1 MKTSTMHE
9 SPALQHVQMHVTDYL
24 TASDHTGYNRF
35 TDFDWSALED
45 SVHQSSL
52 TDVQVGAVETAML
65 VEDHIPGY
73 ASEYIR
79 LFMLDGNRTDA
90 EAWTCRQMLHFVYR
104 WVAEEDR
111 HAHCLELWLRHCG
124 RRDAGALTALMVME
138 GKKRYIVPH
147 EDPAQLFTYTT
158 LQEKATQLYYSCL
171 RSAVDEPILR
181 SVLGKLSQDEAR
193 HCHFFSQLALDAL
206 NNASSRHIVQIREA
220 LEQFQMPLTMM
231 LENYKR
237 KAIQMNRAARGYD
250 YRHALDH
257 FSRLVKRSMEARTS
271 ARSGS
276 LQDLLLF
283 TQKLQPQR

>member
-1 MKTSTMHE
+1 VKNRPVDGNPTLIHAQT
-9 SPALQHVQMHVTDYL
+9 HVTDYL
-24 TASDHTGYNRF
+24 TANDHIGYNRF
-35 TDFDWSALED
+35 TDFDWSALPD

-52 TDVQVGAVETAML
+52 KDLHVGAVETAML

-79 LFMLDGNRTDA
+79 VFMLDEDRTDA

-111 HAHCLELWLRHCG
+111 HAHCLELWLRNCG
-124 RRDAGALTALMVME
+124 RRDEGALTALMVTE
-138 GKKRYIVPH
+138 GKKHYTVPH
-147 EDPAQLFTYTT
+147 EDPVQLFTYTT

-181 SVLGKLSQDEAR
+181 SILGRLSQDEAR

-206 NNASSRHIVQIREA
+206 RSAGSRQIAQIREA

-250 YRHALDH
+250 YRDALDH
-257 FSRLVKRSMEARTS
+257 FSRLVKRSMEARTH
-271 ARSGS
+271 ARAGN

>member
-1 MKTSTMHE
+1 
-9 SPALQHVQMHVTDYL
+9 MHVDMHVADYL
-24 TASDHTGYNRF
+24 SANDHTGYNRF
-35 TDFDWSALED
+35 TDFDWSTLAD
-45 SVHQSSL
+45 SVHRSSL
-52 TDVQVGAVETAML
+52 TEVHVGAVETAML

-79 LFMLDGNRTDA
+79 LFMLDENQTDA
-90 EAWTCRQMLHFVYR
+90 EAWTARQMLHFVYR

-111 HAHCLELWLRHCG
+111 HAHCLELWLRNCG
-124 RRDAGALTALMVME
+124 RCDAEGLTALMARE
-138 GKKRYIVPH
+138 GKKRYRVPH
-147 EDPAQLFTYTT
+147 QDPVQLFTYTT

-193 HCHFFSQLALDAL
+193 HCHFFSQLSLDAL
-206 NNASSRHIVQIREA
+206 NSASSRHIAQMREV
-220 LEQFQMPLTMM
+220 LEQFRMPLTMM

-250 YRHALDH
+250 YRDALDH
-257 FSRLVKRSMEARTS
+257 FARLVKRSMEARST

-283 TQKLQPQR
+283 TQKLQPHS